1 MLRAIR
7 RVAVASMHHGFKLVA
22 GFLLLTWGTTFLAPQ
37 PVAADETCDKWKQ
50 VALSSV
56 GLGQR
61 LGAVEELRLI
71 GSDSALAA
79 LEDIARTGDLHIA
92 TAACAAL
99 GRTESSSSKD
109 RLKGL
114 LEDTQLSTNLRISAA
129 TCIAEH
135 WRDSGDKDYLE
146 EQAEGNAALASQVE
160 VLKSKVYEE

>member
-37 PVAADETCDKWKQ
+37 PVAADEACDKWKQ

-56 GLGQR
+56 GVGQR

-71 GSDSALAA
+71 GSESALAA

-92 TAACAAL
+92 TAACAAF
-99 GRTESSSSKD
+99 GRTESSASKD
-109 RLKGL
+109 RLKDL
-114 LEDTQLSTNLRISAA
+114 LEDASLSTNLRISAA
-129 TCIAEH
+129 SCIAEH
-135 WRDSGDKDYLE
+135 WKDSGDKDDLE
-146 EQAEGNAALASQVE
+146 SAAEGNDALAAHVE
-160 VLKSKVYEE
+160 VLKSQVYEE